1 MRLGHSADALLQ
13 VPAEKKKCAA
23 LLHCA
28 TLSVHELP
36 QYLVPLLSAS
46 RGRIACVVILGHAKL
61 LAKRPFCGKAK
72 KKKKHSN
79 AAGRKPRICLSVAA
93 NGGSTAG
100 KEATP
105 FLFFFPLLAA
115 KGDAQLALHT
125 AVESGQT
132 PLHSPVGVTDTETRV
147 VFG

>member
-72 KKKKHSN
+72 KKKKAFKRGRPKAPYLSLGGRQRGQHRRKGSDTLFILLSSFGCERRRATC
-79 AAGRKPRICLSVAA
+79 AAHC
-93 NGGSTAG
+93 GGEWPDSTSL
-100 KEATP
+100 P
-105 FLFFFPLLAA
+105 CRS
-115 KGDAQLALHT
+115 DRHR
-125 AVESGQT
+125 
-132 PLHSPVGVTDTETRV
+132 D
-147 VFG
+147 